1 MPNHVTTKL
10 IVQHNNT
17 PEGEQEIKQ
26 FHELVT
32 SPWQDWREWHFDFNK
47 IIPMPE
53 ELVDT
58 NSLRTIIEDWQDKLE
73 YIKEEY
79 SWIFLDNYA
88 QGDKEVQQ
96 KQIDYQLRN
105 VLTKAEAEDLIDRLG
120 ATNRYDRSRN
130 HRWTKRNTYT
140 NVIHEEWFYEF
151 QTARSMP
158 EPVIRYLST
167 KFNNLII
174 IAMYADE
181 DYGSNCWWFA
191 MYRWIEVRDFDAA
204 YLFAKFFIHW
214 EDYQD
219 MDWFDQ
225 LEYDIEQHFP
235 KEEASESVES

>member
-32 SPWQDWREWHFDFNK
+32 SPGIDWRPGHFDFNRIK
-47 IIPMPE
+47 PMPE
-53 ELVDT
+53 ELHDT
-58 NSLRTIIEDWQDKLE
+58 TSPRTVIEDWKDKLE
-73 YIKEEY
+73 SIKERY
-79 SWIFLDNYA
+79 PFLFADDYKQGEEERQKSINYH
-88 QGDKEVQQ
+88 
-96 KQIDYQLRN
+96 LRN
-105 VLTKAEAEDLIDRLG
+105 TLHLSEAEDLIDRLG
-120 ATNRYDRSRN
+120 TTNRYGRSIN

-158 EPVIRYLST
+158 EPVIKYLST

-174 IAMYADE
+174 VAMYADE
-181 DYGSNCWWFA
+181 DYGSNCGGFA
-191 MYRWIEVRDFDAA
+191 LYRWIEIRDFDAA
-204 YLFAKFFIHW
+204 YLYAKFLIHG

-219 MDWFDQ
+219 MDWFDE
-225 LEYDIEQHFP
+225 LEYNIEQAFP
-235 KEEASESVES
+235 KEEASETVES

>member
-17 PEGEQEIKQ
+17 PEGEQEIQQ

-32 SPWQDWREWHFDFNK
+32 SPGQDWREWHFDFNK

-58 NSLRTIIEDWQDKLE
+58 NSPRPVIADNENKLD
-73 YIKEEY
+73 YIKTSMPY
-79 SWIFLDNYA
+79 LFD
-88 QGDKEVQQ
+88 
-96 KQIDYQLRN
+96 
-105 VLTKAEAEDLIDRLG
+105 EAFKTEQERKDLVKYHMRSVIHQSEADDMRERLG
-120 ATNRYDRSRN
+120 TTNRYDRSRN

-204 YLFAKFFIHW
+204 WLFAKFLIHW

-219 MDWFDQ
+219 MDWFDE
-225 LEYDIEQHFP
+225 LEYDIEQNFP
-235 KEEASESVES
+235 KEKASESVES